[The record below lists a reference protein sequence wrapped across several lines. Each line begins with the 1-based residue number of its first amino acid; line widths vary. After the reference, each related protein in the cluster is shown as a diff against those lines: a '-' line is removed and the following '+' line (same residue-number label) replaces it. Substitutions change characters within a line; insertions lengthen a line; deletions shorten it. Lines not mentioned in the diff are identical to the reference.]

1 MIVLLTLLYNST
13 FGHLGS
19 GINGGIHQI
28 GAKHGRIMEEV
39 HKTSS
44 NFTTTSL
51 SDHEI
56 CAQVYKH
63 KGYPNSCAYVLAHPE
78 CTSDY
83 FCCSLEKL
91 SELLNMS
98 PTVAGVTLLP
108 FGNGAPDVFASI
120 AAFLGGNSDS
130 VGLNSVLGGTV
141 FVICVVVG
149 VVSLCVADKRVTIWG
164 AMAFVS
170 IYVVYALFVAVTEI
184 MKKKGRNLPEGVTP
198 LLPVAAS
205 FFSSFGEVEEDSVY
219 ASLLT
224 PENPSNPP
232 ETPSKLPHWIWN
244 TNVAIY
250 SDYVKASFEDGPR
263 PVWGWND
270 NEVANDESSSCSFSK
285 ICSFLEIPL
294 IIPRRLTIPIVEEER
309 WSKAYAILSAFL
321 APILVAFL
329 WNTQEELAP
338 FSGNI
343 AYIIALFSGSLF
355 SLFAFLYTTPDHPPQ
370 TFLFPWVF
378 AGFFMSIIW
387 FYIVANELV
396 ALLVALGAI
405 FGVNPSLLG

>member
-1 MIVLLTLLYNST
+1 MIVLLIFLYNST
-13 FGHLGS
+13 SGHLRS

-28 GAKHGRIMEEV
+28 EAKHGRIMEEI

-44 NFTTTSL
+44 NSTKTSL

-63 KGYPNSCAYVLAHPE
+63 KGYPNSCAYVLTHPE
-78 CTSDY
+78 CTSGDY
-83 FCCSLEKL
+83 L
-91 SELLNMS
+91 
-98 PTVAGVTLLP
+98 
-108 FGNGAPDVFASI
+108 
-120 AAFLGGNSDS
+120 
-130 VGLNSVLGGTV
+130 
-141 FVICVVVG
+141 
-149 VVSLCVADKRVTIWG
+149 G

-198 LLPVAAS
+198 LLPVAAN
-205 FFSSFGEVEEDSVY
+205 FFSSFGEGEEDSVY

-270 NEVANDESSSCSFSK
+270 NERY
-285 ICSFLEIPL
+285 P
-294 IIPRRLTIPIVEEER
+294 
-309 WSKAYAILSAFL
+309 
-321 APILVAFL
+321 
-329 WNTQEELAP
+329 
-338 FSGNI
+338 
-343 AYIIALFSGSLF
+343 
-355 SLFAFLYTTPDHPPQ
+355 
-370 TFLFPWVF
+370 
-378 AGFFMSIIW
+378 
-387 FYIVANELV
+387 
-396 ALLVALGAI
+396 
-405 FGVNPSLLG
+405 